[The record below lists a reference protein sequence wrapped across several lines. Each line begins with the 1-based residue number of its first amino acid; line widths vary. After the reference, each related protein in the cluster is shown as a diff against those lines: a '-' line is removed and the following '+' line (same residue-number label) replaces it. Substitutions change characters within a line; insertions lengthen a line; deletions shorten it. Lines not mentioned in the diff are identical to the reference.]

1 MSHSH
6 AGHDHVWADDL
17 TRNQELV
24 LGALAH
30 ATGPLSAYD
39 ILDRLRADGM
49 RAPLQVYRA
58 LEKLTE
64 RGLAHRLE
72 SLNAFVCCADAD
84 CHRSGSS
91 AFAICERCGKVEEF
105 FGEPLHKLRRQVED
119 HFGFQIVLAR
129 TEIGGY
135 CSHCQMLRVEEVEQ
149 ARKQEGP
156 RPASA
161 RPGSKARH

>member
-1 MSHSH
+1 MVNSHTH

-30 ATGPLSAYD
+30 SEGPMSAYD
-39 ILDRLRADGM
+39 ILDKLRGEGL

-72 SLNAFVCCADAD
+72 SLNAFVCCADAH
-84 CHRSGSS
+84 CHETGTN
-91 AFAICERCGKVEEF
+91 AFAICAQCGKVEEF
-105 FGEPLHKLRRQVED
+105 AEPAIEQKLK
-119 HFGFQIVLAR
+119 
-129 TEIGGY
+129 
-135 CSHCQMLRVEEVEQ
+135 SW
-149 ARKQEGP
+149 
-156 RPASA
+156 
-161 RPGSKARH
+161 SKASGFKPTSMTVELRGLCKGCAS